1 MSDNFFVYTDI
12 SCLPLTEH
20 ATYLG
25 EGFGGLCTGG
35 TAVIDLFS
43 MRRQISKNDLVTI
56 LPFQLGS
63 IHKVSDDFSM
73 IFFKVDKVMF
83 MDIMS
88 SLGRIT
94 PDFFFHMRKNF
105 QVPISV
111 NEAKRFLGFCR
122 AIDFR
127 TNNDDPAFRRE
138 TILHLLR
145 IYYWDFYVH
154 FQKKTRKRNTP
165 LLNSNKESIAMK
177 FAMLVFENR
186 ETHREVAYYADQLCI
201 SPPVSYQNHTGSKR
215 SVRPGYD
222 CGLHHYR
229 NKNTPEKRRHNDK
242 RRCQTQRILL
252 TVFVQPLF
260 PQTHG
265 HVPVGVP
272 AHDPYPQ
279 VND

>member
-20 ATYLG
+20 ATYLE
-25 EGFGGLCTGG
+25 EGVGGLCTGG
-35 TAVIDLFS
+35 TAIIELFS

-56 LPFQLGS
+56 LPCQLAS

-73 IFFKVDKVMF
+73 TFFKVDKLMF

-94 PDFFFHMRKNF
+94 PDFFFHMRKDF

-154 FQKKTRKRNTP
+154 FQKKTRKRNTL

-201 SPPVSYQNHTGSKR
+201 SPLYLTKVIQEVNGQSARDMIADYTIIGIKTLLRNADITIKDVVRHSGFSSQSSFSRFFRKHTGMSP
-215 SVRPGYD
+215 SE
-222 CGLHHYR
+222 YR
-229 NKNTPEKRRHNDK
+229 RTIH
-242 RRCQTQRILL
+242 ILK
-252 TVFVQPLF
+252 
-260 PQTHG
+260 
-265 HVPVGVP
+265 
-272 AHDPYPQ
+272 
-279 VND
+279 

>member
-12 SCLPLTEH
+12 SCLPLTKH

-56 LPFQLGS
+56 LPLQLGS

-201 SPPVSYQNHTGSKR
+201 SPLYLTKIIQEVNGRSARDMIADYTIIGIKTLLRNADITIKDVVRHSGFSSQSSFSRFFRKHTGMSP
-215 SVRPGYD
+215 SE
-222 CGLHHYR
+222 YR
-229 NKNTPEKRRHNDK
+229 RTIH
-242 RRCQTQRILL
+242 ILK
-252 TVFVQPLF
+252 
-260 PQTHG
+260 
-265 HVPVGVP
+265 
-272 AHDPYPQ
+272 
-279 VND
+279 

>member
-20 ATYLG
+20 ATYLE
-25 EGFGGLCTGG
+25 EGVGGLCTGG
-35 TAVIDLFS
+35 TAIIELFS

-56 LPFQLGS
+56 LPCQLAS

-73 IFFKVDKVMF
+73 TFFKVDKVMF

-94 PDFFFHMRKNF
+94 PDFFFHMRKDF

-154 FQKKTRKRNTP
+154 FQKKTRKRNTL

-201 SPPVSYQNHTGSKR
+201 SPLYLTKVIQEVNGQSARDMIADYTIIGIKTLLRNADITIKDVVRHSGFSSQSSFSRFFRKHTGMS
-215 SVRPGYD
+215 P
-222 CGLHHYR
+222 LEYR
-229 NKNTPEKRRHNDK
+229 RTIHIIK
-242 RRCQTQRILL
+242 
-252 TVFVQPLF
+252 
-260 PQTHG
+260 
-265 HVPVGVP
+265 
-272 AHDPYPQ
+272 
-279 VND
+279 

>member
-73 IFFKVDKVMF
+73 IFFKVEKVMF
-83 MDIMS
+83 LDIMS

-201 SPPVSYQNHTGSKR
+201 SPLYLTKIIQEVNGRSARDMIADYTIIGIKTLLRNADITIKDVVRHSGFSSQSSFSRFFRKHTGMSP
-215 SVRPGYD
+215 SE
-222 CGLHHYR
+222 YR
-229 NKNTPEKRRHNDK
+229 RTIH
-242 RRCQTQRILL
+242 ILK
-252 TVFVQPLF
+252 
-260 PQTHG
+260 
-265 HVPVGVP
+265 
-272 AHDPYPQ
+272 
-279 VND
+279 

>member
-20 ATYLG
+20 ATYLE
-25 EGFGGLCTGG
+25 EGVGGLCTGG
-35 TAVIDLFS
+35 TAIIELFS

-56 LPFQLGS
+56 LPCQLAS

-73 IFFKVDKVMF
+73 TFFKVDKVMF

-94 PDFFFHMRKNF
+94 PDFFFHMRKDF

-201 SPPVSYQNHTGSKR
+201 SPLYLTKVIQEVNGQSARDMIADYTIIGIKALLRNADITIKDVVRQSGFSSQSSFSRFFRKHTGMSP
-215 SVRPGYD
+215 SE
-222 CGLHHYR
+222 YR
-229 NKNTPEKRRHNDK
+229 RTIHIIK
-242 RRCQTQRILL
+242 
-252 TVFVQPLF
+252 
-260 PQTHG
+260 
-265 HVPVGVP
+265 
-272 AHDPYPQ
+272 
-279 VND
+279 

>member
-1 MSDNFFVYTDI
+1 MIIFFVYTDI

-20 ATYLG
+20 ATYLE
-25 EGFGGLCTGG
+25 EGVGGLCTGG
-35 TAVIDLFS
+35 TAIIELFS

-56 LPFQLGS
+56 LPCQLAS

-73 IFFKVDKVMF
+73 TFFKVDKVMF

-94 PDFFFHMRKNF
+94 PDFFFHMRKDF

-154 FQKKTRKRNTP
+154 FQKKTRKRNTL

-201 SPPVSYQNHTGSKR
+201 SPLYLTKVIQEVNGQSARDMIADYTIIGIKTLLRNADITIKDVVRHSGFSSQSSFSRFFRKHTGMSP
-215 SVRPGYD
+215 SE
-222 CGLHHYR
+222 YR
-229 NKNTPEKRRHNDK
+229 RTIH
-242 RRCQTQRILL
+242 ILK
-252 TVFVQPLF
+252 
-260 PQTHG
+260 
-265 HVPVGVP
+265 
-272 AHDPYPQ
+272 
-279 VND
+279 

>member
-201 SPPVSYQNHTGSKR
+201 SLLYLTKIIQEVNGRSARDMIADYTIIGIKTLLRNADITIKDVVRHSGFSSQSSFSRFFRKHTGMSP
-215 SVRPGYD
+215 SE
-222 CGLHHYR
+222 YR
-229 NKNTPEKRRHNDK
+229 RTIH
-242 RRCQTQRILL
+242 ILK
-252 TVFVQPLF
+252 
-260 PQTHG
+260 
-265 HVPVGVP
+265 
-272 AHDPYPQ
+272 
-279 VND
+279 

>member
-20 ATYLG
+20 ATYLE
-25 EGFGGLCTGG
+25 EGVGGLCTGG
-35 TAVIDLFS
+35 TAMIELFS

-56 LPFQLGS
+56 LPCQLAS

-94 PDFFFHMRKNF
+94 PNFFFHMRKNF

-145 IYYWDFYVH
+145 IYYLDFYVH

-201 SPPVSYQNHTGSKR
+201 SPLYLTKIIQEVNGRSARDMIADYTIIGIKTLLRNADITIKDVVRHSGFSSQSSFSRFFRKHTGMSP
-215 SVRPGYD
+215 SE
-222 CGLHHYR
+222 YR
-229 NKNTPEKRRHNDK
+229 RTIH
-242 RRCQTQRILL
+242 ILK
-252 TVFVQPLF
+252 
-260 PQTHG
+260 
-265 HVPVGVP
+265 
-272 AHDPYPQ
+272 
-279 VND
+279 

>member
-20 ATYLG
+20 ATYLE
-25 EGFGGLCTGG
+25 EGVGGLCTGG
-35 TAVIDLFS
+35 TAIIELFS

-56 LPFQLGS
+56 LPCQLAS

-73 IFFKVDKVMF
+73 TFFKVDKVMF

-94 PDFFFHMRKNF
+94 PDFFFHMRKDF

-154 FQKKTRKRNTP
+154 FQKKTRKRNTL

-201 SPPVSYQNHTGSKR
+201 SPLYLTKVIQEVNGQSARDMIADYTIIGIKTLLRNADITIKDVVRHSGFSSQSSFSRFFRKHTGMSP
-215 SVRPGYD
+215 SE
-222 CGLHHYR
+222 YR
-229 NKNTPEKRRHNDK
+229 RTIH
-242 RRCQTQRILL
+242 ILK
-252 TVFVQPLF
+252 
-260 PQTHG
+260 
-265 HVPVGVP
+265 
-272 AHDPYPQ
+272 
-279 VND
+279 

>member
-20 ATYLG
+20 ATYLE
-25 EGFGGLCTGG
+25 EGVGGLCTGG
-35 TAVIDLFS
+35 TAIIELFS

-56 LPFQLGS
+56 LPCQLAS

-73 IFFKVDKVMF
+73 TFFKVDKVMF

-94 PDFFFHMRKNF
+94 PDFFFHMRKDF

-201 SPPVSYQNHTGSKR
+201 SPLYLTKVIQEVNGQSARDMIADYTIIGIKALLRNADITIKDFVRQSGFSSQSSFSRFFRKHTGMS
-215 SVRPGYD
+215 P
-222 CGLHHYR
+222 LEYR
-229 NKNTPEKRRHNDK
+229 RTIHIIK
-242 RRCQTQRILL
+242 
-252 TVFVQPLF
+252 
-260 PQTHG
+260 
-265 HVPVGVP
+265 
-272 AHDPYPQ
+272 
-279 VND
+279 

>member
-154 FQKKTRKRNTP
+154 FQKKTRKRNTT

-201 SPPVSYQNHTGSKR
+201 SPLYLTKIIQEVNGRSARDMIADYTIIGIKTLLRNADITIKDVVRHSGFSSQSSFSRFFRKHTGMSP
-215 SVRPGYD
+215 SE
-222 CGLHHYR
+222 YR
-229 NKNTPEKRRHNDK
+229 RTIH
-242 RRCQTQRILL
+242 ILK
-252 TVFVQPLF
+252 
-260 PQTHG
+260 
-265 HVPVGVP
+265 
-272 AHDPYPQ
+272 
-279 VND
+279 

>member
-111 NEAKRFLGFCR
+111 NEAKRILGFCR

-201 SPPVSYQNHTGSKR
+201 SPLYLTKVIQEVNGQSARDMIADYTIIGIKALLRNADITIKDVVRQSGFSSQSSFSRFFRKHTGMS
-215 SVRPGYD
+215 P
-222 CGLHHYR
+222 LEYR
-229 NKNTPEKRRHNDK
+229 RTIHIIK
-242 RRCQTQRILL
+242 
-252 TVFVQPLF
+252 
-260 PQTHG
+260 
-265 HVPVGVP
+265 
-272 AHDPYPQ
+272 
-279 VND
+279 

>member
-94 PDFFFHMRKNF
+94 PDFFFHMSKNF

-201 SPPVSYQNHTGSKR
+201 SPLYLTKIIQEVNGRSARDMIADYTIIGIKTLLRNADITIKDVVRHSGFSSQSSFSRFFRKHTGMSP
-215 SVRPGYD
+215 SE
-222 CGLHHYR
+222 YR
-229 NKNTPEKRRHNDK
+229 RTIH
-242 RRCQTQRILL
+242 ILK
-252 TVFVQPLF
+252 
-260 PQTHG
+260 
-265 HVPVGVP
+265 
-272 AHDPYPQ
+272 
-279 VND
+279 

>member
-1 MSDNFFVYTDI
+1 MSDNFFLYTDI

-20 ATYLG
+20 ATYLE
-25 EGFGGLCTGG
+25 EGVGGLCTGG
-35 TAVIDLFS
+35 TAIIELFS

-56 LPFQLGS
+56 LPCQLAS

-73 IFFKVDKVMF
+73 TFFKVDKVMF

-94 PDFFFHMRKNF
+94 PDFFFHMRKDF

-201 SPPVSYQNHTGSKR
+201 SPLYLTKVIQEVNGQSARDMIADYTIIGIKALLRNADITIKDVVRQSGFSSQSSFSRFFRKHTGMS
-215 SVRPGYD
+215 P
-222 CGLHHYR
+222 LEYR
-229 NKNTPEKRRHNDK
+229 RTIHIIK
-242 RRCQTQRILL
+242 
-252 TVFVQPLF
+252 
-260 PQTHG
+260 
-265 HVPVGVP
+265 
-272 AHDPYPQ
+272 
-279 VND
+279 

>member
-20 ATYLG
+20 ATYLE
-25 EGFGGLCTGG
+25 EGVGGLCTGG
-35 TAVIDLFS
+35 TAIIELFS
-43 MRRQISKNDLVTI
+43 MRRPISKNDLVTI
-56 LPFQLGS
+56 LPCQLAS

-73 IFFKVDKVMF
+73 TFFKVDKVMF

-94 PDFFFHMRKNF
+94 PDFFFHMRKDF

-201 SPPVSYQNHTGSKR
+201 SPLYLTKVIQEVNGQSARDMIADYTIIGIKALLRNADITIKDVVRQSGFSSQSSFSRFFRKHTGMS
-215 SVRPGYD
+215 P
-222 CGLHHYR
+222 LEYR
-229 NKNTPEKRRHNDK
+229 RTIHIIK
-242 RRCQTQRILL
+242 
-252 TVFVQPLF
+252 
-260 PQTHG
+260 
-265 HVPVGVP
+265 
-272 AHDPYPQ
+272 
-279 VND
+279 

>member
-25 EGFGGLCTGG
+25 EGYGGLCTGG

-201 SPPVSYQNHTGSKR
+201 SPLYLTKIIQEVNGRSARDMIADYTIIGIKTLLRNADITIKDVVRHSGFSSQSSFSRFFRKHTGMSP
-215 SVRPGYD
+215 SE
-222 CGLHHYR
+222 YR
-229 NKNTPEKRRHNDK
+229 RTIH
-242 RRCQTQRILL
+242 ILK
-252 TVFVQPLF
+252 
-260 PQTHG
+260 
-265 HVPVGVP
+265 
-272 AHDPYPQ
+272 
-279 VND
+279 

>member
-20 ATYLG
+20 ATYLE
-25 EGFGGLCTGG
+25 EGVGGLCTGG
-35 TAVIDLFS
+35 TAIIELFS

-56 LPFQLGS
+56 LPCQLAS

-73 IFFKVDKVMF
+73 TFFKVDKVMF

-94 PDFFFHMRKNF
+94 PDFFFHMRKDF

-154 FQKKTRKRNTP
+154 FQKKMRKRNTP

-201 SPPVSYQNHTGSKR
+201 SPLYLTKVIQEVNGQSARDMIADYTIIGIKALLRNADITIKDVVRQSGFSSQSSFSRFFRKHTDMS
-215 SVRPGYD
+215 P
-222 CGLHHYR
+222 LEYR
-229 NKNTPEKRRHNDK
+229 RTIHIIK
-242 RRCQTQRILL
+242 
-252 TVFVQPLF
+252 
-260 PQTHG
+260 
-265 HVPVGVP
+265 
-272 AHDPYPQ
+272 
-279 VND
+279 

>member
-20 ATYLG
+20 ATYLE
-25 EGFGGLCTGG
+25 EGVGGLCTGG
-35 TAVIDLFS
+35 TAMIELFS

-56 LPFQLGS
+56 LPCQLAS

-73 IFFKVDKVMF
+73 TFFKVDKVMF

-94 PDFFFHMRKNF
+94 PDFFFHMRKDF

-154 FQKKTRKRNTP
+154 FQKKTRKRNT
-165 LLNSNKESIAMK
+165 LLQNSNKESIAMK

-201 SPPVSYQNHTGSKR
+201 SPLYLTKVIQEVNGQSARDMIADYTIIGIKTLLRNADITIKDVVRHSGFSSQSSFSRFFRKHTGMSP
-215 SVRPGYD
+215 SE
-222 CGLHHYR
+222 YR
-229 NKNTPEKRRHNDK
+229 RTIH
-242 RRCQTQRILL
+242 ILK
-252 TVFVQPLF
+252 
-260 PQTHG
+260 
-265 HVPVGVP
+265 
-272 AHDPYPQ
+272 
-279 VND
+279 

>member
-20 ATYLG
+20 ATYLE
-25 EGFGGLCTGG
+25 EGVGGLCTGG
-35 TAVIDLFS
+35 TAIIELFS

-56 LPFQLGS
+56 LPCQLAS

-73 IFFKVDKVMF
+73 TFFKVDKVMF

-94 PDFFFHMRKNF
+94 PDFFFHMRKDF

-154 FQKKTRKRNTP
+154 FQKKTRKRNTL

-186 ETHREVAYYADQLCI
+186 ETHRAVAYYADQLCI
-201 SPPVSYQNHTGSKR
+201 SPLYLTKVIQEVNGRSARDMIADYTIIGIKTLLRNADITIKDVVRQSGFSSQSSFSRFFRKHTGMSP
-215 SVRPGYD
+215 SE
-222 CGLHHYR
+222 YR
-229 NKNTPEKRRHNDK
+229 RTIH
-242 RRCQTQRILL
+242 ILK
-252 TVFVQPLF
+252 
-260 PQTHG
+260 
-265 HVPVGVP
+265 
-272 AHDPYPQ
+272 
-279 VND
+279 

>member
-20 ATYLG
+20 ATYLE
-25 EGFGGLCTGG
+25 EGVGGLCTGG
-35 TAVIDLFS
+35 TAIIELFS

-56 LPFQLGS
+56 LPGQLAS

-73 IFFKVDKVMF
+73 TFFKVDKVMF

-94 PDFFFHMRKNF
+94 PDFFFHMRKDF

-201 SPPVSYQNHTGSKR
+201 SPLYLTKVIQEVNGQSARDMIADYTIIGIKALLRNADITIKDVVRQSGFSSQSSFSRFFRKHTGMS
-215 SVRPGYD
+215 P
-222 CGLHHYR
+222 LEYR
-229 NKNTPEKRRHNDK
+229 RTIHIIK
-242 RRCQTQRILL
+242 
-252 TVFVQPLF
+252 
-260 PQTHG
+260 
-265 HVPVGVP
+265 
-272 AHDPYPQ
+272 
-279 VND
+279 

>member
-35 TAVIDLFS
+35 TAGIDLFS

-201 SPPVSYQNHTGSKR
+201 SPLYLTKIIQEVNGRSARDMIADYTIIGIKTLLRNADITIKDVVRHSGFSSQSSFSRFFRKHTGMSP
-215 SVRPGYD
+215 SE
-222 CGLHHYR
+222 YR
-229 NKNTPEKRRHNDK
+229 RTIH
-242 RRCQTQRILL
+242 ILK
-252 TVFVQPLF
+252 
-260 PQTHG
+260 
-265 HVPVGVP
+265 
-272 AHDPYPQ
+272 
-279 VND
+279 

>member
-127 TNNDDPAFRRE
+127 TKNDDPAFRRE

-177 FAMLVFENR
+177 FAMLGFENR

-201 SPPVSYQNHTGSKR
+201 SPLYLTKIIQEVNGRSARDMIADYTIIGIKTLLRNADITIKDVVRHSGFSSQSSFSRFFRKHTGMSP
-215 SVRPGYD
+215 SE
-222 CGLHHYR
+222 YR
-229 NKNTPEKRRHNDK
+229 RTIH
-242 RRCQTQRILL
+242 ILK
-252 TVFVQPLF
+252 
-260 PQTHG
+260 
-265 HVPVGVP
+265 
-272 AHDPYPQ
+272 
-279 VND
+279 

>member
-201 SPPVSYQNHTGSKR
+201 STLYLTKIIQEVNGRSARDMIADYTIIGIKTLLRNADITIKDVVRHSGFSSQSSFSRFFRKHTGMSP
-215 SVRPGYD
+215 SE
-222 CGLHHYR
+222 YR
-229 NKNTPEKRRHNDK
+229 RTIH
-242 RRCQTQRILL
+242 ILK
-252 TVFVQPLF
+252 
-260 PQTHG
+260 
-265 HVPVGVP
+265 
-272 AHDPYPQ
+272 
-279 VND
+279 

>member
-56 LPFQLGS
+56 LPFQLGA
-63 IHKVSDDFSM
+63 IHKVRDDFSM

-201 SPPVSYQNHTGSKR
+201 SPLYLTKIIQEVNGRSARDMIADYTIIGIKTLLRNADITIKDVVRHSGFSSQSSFSRFFRKHTGMSP
-215 SVRPGYD
+215 SE
-222 CGLHHYR
+222 YR
-229 NKNTPEKRRHNDK
+229 RTIH
-242 RRCQTQRILL
+242 ILK
-252 TVFVQPLF
+252 
-260 PQTHG
+260 
-265 HVPVGVP
+265 
-272 AHDPYPQ
+272 
-279 VND
+279 

>member
-20 ATYLG
+20 ATYLE
-25 EGFGGLCTGG
+25 EGVGGLCTGG
-35 TAVIDLFS
+35 TAIIELFS

-56 LPFQLGS
+56 LPCQLAS

-73 IFFKVDKVMF
+73 TFFKVDKVMF

-94 PDFFFHMRKNF
+94 PDFFFHMRKDF

-201 SPPVSYQNHTGSKR
+201 SPLYLTKVIQEVNGQSARDMIADYTIIGIKTLLRNADITIKDVVRHSGFSSQSSFSRFFRKHTGMSP
-215 SVRPGYD
+215 SE
-222 CGLHHYR
+222 YR
-229 NKNTPEKRRHNDK
+229 RTIH
-242 RRCQTQRILL
+242 ILK
-252 TVFVQPLF
+252 
-260 PQTHG
+260 
-265 HVPVGVP
+265 
-272 AHDPYPQ
+272 
-279 VND
+279 

>member
-20 ATYLG
+20 ATYLE
-25 EGFGGLCTGG
+25 EGVGGLCTGG
-35 TAVIDLFS
+35 TAMIELFS

-56 LPFQLGS
+56 LPCQLAS

-73 IFFKVDKVMF
+73 TFFKVDKVMF

-94 PDFFFHMRKNF
+94 PDFFFHMRKDF

-201 SPPVSYQNHTGSKR
+201 SPLYLTKVIQEVNGQSARDMIADYTIIGIKALLRNADITIKDVVRQSGFSSQSSFSRFFRKHTGMS
-215 SVRPGYD
+215 P
-222 CGLHHYR
+222 LEYR
-229 NKNTPEKRRHNDK
+229 RTIHIIK
-242 RRCQTQRILL
+242 
-252 TVFVQPLF
+252 
-260 PQTHG
+260 
-265 HVPVGVP
+265 
-272 AHDPYPQ
+272 
-279 VND
+279 

>member
-20 ATYLG
+20 ATYLE
-25 EGFGGLCTGG
+25 EGVGGLCTGG
-35 TAVIDLFS
+35 TAIIELFS
-43 MRRQISKNDLVTI
+43 MRRQISKNDLVTM
-56 LPFQLGS
+56 LPCQLAS

-73 IFFKVDKVMF
+73 TFFKVDKVMF

-94 PDFFFHMRKNF
+94 PDFFFHMRKDF

-154 FQKKTRKRNTP
+154 FQKKTRKRNTL

-201 SPPVSYQNHTGSKR
+201 SPLYLTKVIQEVNGQSARDMIADYTIIGIKTLLRNADITIKDVVRHSGFSSQSSFSRFFRKHTGMSP
-215 SVRPGYD
+215 SE
-222 CGLHHYR
+222 YR
-229 NKNTPEKRRHNDK
+229 RTIH
-242 RRCQTQRILL
+242 ILK
-252 TVFVQPLF
+252 
-260 PQTHG
+260 
-265 HVPVGVP
+265 
-272 AHDPYPQ
+272 
-279 VND
+279 

>member
-20 ATYLG
+20 ATYLE
-25 EGFGGLCTGG
+25 EGVGGLCTGG
-35 TAVIDLFS
+35 TAIIELFS

-56 LPFQLGS
+56 LPCQLAS

-73 IFFKVDKVMF
+73 TFFKVDKVMF

-94 PDFFFHMRKNF
+94 PDFFFHMRKDF

-201 SPPVSYQNHTGSKR
+201 SPLYLTKVIQEVNGQSARDMIADYTIIGIKALLRNADITIKDVVRQSGFSPQSSFSRFFRKHTGMS
-215 SVRPGYD
+215 P
-222 CGLHHYR
+222 LEYR
-229 NKNTPEKRRHNDK
+229 RTIHIIK
-242 RRCQTQRILL
+242 
-252 TVFVQPLF
+252 
-260 PQTHG
+260 
-265 HVPVGVP
+265 
-272 AHDPYPQ
+272 
-279 VND
+279 

>member
-20 ATYLG
+20 ATYLE
-25 EGFGGLCTGG
+25 EGVGGLCTGG
-35 TAVIDLFS
+35 TAMIELFS

-56 LPFQLGS
+56 LPCQLAS

-73 IFFKVDKVMF
+73 TFFKVDKVMF

-94 PDFFFHMRKNF
+94 PDFFFHMRKDF

-154 FQKKTRKRNTP
+154 FQKKTRKRNIP

-201 SPPVSYQNHTGSKR
+201 SPLYLTKVIQEVNGRSARDMIADYTIIGIKTLLRNADITIKDVVRHSGFSSQSSFSRFFRKHTGMSP
-215 SVRPGYD
+215 SE
-222 CGLHHYR
+222 YR
-229 NKNTPEKRRHNDK
+229 RTIHIIK
-242 RRCQTQRILL
+242 
-252 TVFVQPLF
+252 
-260 PQTHG
+260 
-265 HVPVGVP
+265 
-272 AHDPYPQ
+272 
-279 VND
+279 

>member
-165 LLNSNKESIAMK
+165 LLNSNKESIAIK

-201 SPPVSYQNHTGSKR
+201 SPLYLTKIIQEVNGRSARDMIADYTIIGIKTLLRNADITIKDVVRHSGFSSQSSFSRFFRKHTGMSP
-215 SVRPGYD
+215 SE
-222 CGLHHYR
+222 YR
-229 NKNTPEKRRHNDK
+229 RTIH
-242 RRCQTQRILL
+242 ILK
-252 TVFVQPLF
+252 
-260 PQTHG
+260 
-265 HVPVGVP
+265 
-272 AHDPYPQ
+272 
-279 VND
+279 

>member
-12 SCLPLTEH
+12 SFLPLTEH

-201 SPPVSYQNHTGSKR
+201 SPLYLTKIIQEVNGRSARDMIADYTIIGIKTLLRNADITIKDVVRHSGFSSQSSFSRFFRKHTGMSP
-215 SVRPGYD
+215 SE
-222 CGLHHYR
+222 YR
-229 NKNTPEKRRHNDK
+229 RTIH
-242 RRCQTQRILL
+242 ILK
-252 TVFVQPLF
+252 
-260 PQTHG
+260 
-265 HVPVGVP
+265 
-272 AHDPYPQ
+272 
-279 VND
+279 

>member
-56 LPFQLGS
+56 LPCQLAS

-73 IFFKVDKVMF
+73 TFFKVDKVMF

-94 PDFFFHMRKNF
+94 PDFFFHMRKDF

-154 FQKKTRKRNTP
+154 FQKKTRKRNTL

-201 SPPVSYQNHTGSKR
+201 SPLYLTKVIQEVNGQSARDMIADYTIIGIKTLLRNADITIKDVVRHSGFSSQSSFSRFFRKHTGMSP
-215 SVRPGYD
+215 SE
-222 CGLHHYR
+222 YR
-229 NKNTPEKRRHNDK
+229 RTIH
-242 RRCQTQRILL
+242 ILK
-252 TVFVQPLF
+252 
-260 PQTHG
+260 
-265 HVPVGVP
+265 
-272 AHDPYPQ
+272 
-279 VND
+279 

>member
-201 SPPVSYQNHTGSKR
+201 SPLYLTKVIQEVNGQSARDMIADYTIIGIKALLRNADITIKDVVRQSGFSSQSSFSRFFRKHTGMS
-215 SVRPGYD
+215 P
-222 CGLHHYR
+222 LEYR
-229 NKNTPEKRRHNDK
+229 RTIHIIK
-242 RRCQTQRILL
+242 
-252 TVFVQPLF
+252 
-260 PQTHG
+260 
-265 HVPVGVP
+265 
-272 AHDPYPQ
+272 
-279 VND
+279 

>member
-1 MSDNFFVYTDI
+1 MSDNFLYTPI
-12 SCLPLTEH
+12 YPACRLLNTRPIWVM
-20 ATYLG
+20 
-25 EGFGGLCTGG
+25 GFGGLCTGG

-201 SPPVSYQNHTGSKR
+201 SPLYLTKIIQEVNGRSARDMIADYTIIGIKTLLRNADITIKDVVRHSGFSSQSSFSRFFRKHTGMSP
-215 SVRPGYD
+215 SE
-222 CGLHHYR
+222 YR
-229 NKNTPEKRRHNDK
+229 RTIH
-242 RRCQTQRILL
+242 ILK
-252 TVFVQPLF
+252 
-260 PQTHG
+260 
-265 HVPVGVP
+265 
-272 AHDPYPQ
+272 
-279 VND
+279 

>member
-12 SCLPLTEH
+12 SCLPLTEP

-201 SPPVSYQNHTGSKR
+201 SPLYLTKIIQEVNGRSARDMIADYTIIGIKTLLRNADITIKDVVRHSGFSSQSSFSRFFRKHTGMSP
-215 SVRPGYD
+215 SE
-222 CGLHHYR
+222 YR
-229 NKNTPEKRRHNDK
+229 RTIH
-242 RRCQTQRILL
+242 ILK
-252 TVFVQPLF
+252 
-260 PQTHG
+260 
-265 HVPVGVP
+265 
-272 AHDPYPQ
+272 
-279 VND
+279 

>member
-63 IHKVSDDFSM
+63 IHKASDDFSM

-201 SPPVSYQNHTGSKR
+201 SPLYLTKIIQEVNGQSARDMIADYTIIGIKTLLRNADITIKDVVRHSGFSSQSSFSRFFRKHTGMSP
-215 SVRPGYD
+215 SE
-222 CGLHHYR
+222 YR
-229 NKNTPEKRRHNDK
+229 CTIH
-242 RRCQTQRILL
+242 ILK
-252 TVFVQPLF
+252 
-260 PQTHG
+260 
-265 HVPVGVP
+265 
-272 AHDPYPQ
+272 
-279 VND
+279 

>member
-12 SCLPLTEH
+12 SCLPLTKH

-186 ETHREVAYYADQLCI
+186 ETHREVAYYADQRCI
-201 SPPVSYQNHTGSKR
+201 SPLYLTKIIQEVNGRSARDMIADYTIIGIKTLLRNADITIKDVVRHSGFSSQSSFSRFFRKHTGMSP
-215 SVRPGYD
+215 SE
-222 CGLHHYR
+222 YR
-229 NKNTPEKRRHNDK
+229 RTIH
-242 RRCQTQRILL
+242 ILK
-252 TVFVQPLF
+252 
-260 PQTHG
+260 
-265 HVPVGVP
+265 
-272 AHDPYPQ
+272 
-279 VND
+279 

>member
-20 ATYLG
+20 ATYLE
-25 EGFGGLCTGG
+25 EGVGGLCTGG
-35 TAVIDLFS
+35 TAIIELFS

-56 LPFQLGS
+56 LPCQLAS

-73 IFFKVDKVMF
+73 TFFKVDKVMF

-94 PDFFFHMRKNF
+94 PDFFFHMRKDF

-201 SPPVSYQNHTGSKR
+201 SPLYLTKVIQEVNGQSARDMIADYTIIGIKALLRNADITIKDVVRQSGFSSQSSFSRFFRKHTGMS
-215 SVRPGYD
+215 P
-222 CGLHHYR
+222 LEYR
-229 NKNTPEKRRHNDK
+229 RTIHIIK
-242 RRCQTQRILL
+242 
-252 TVFVQPLF
+252 
-260 PQTHG
+260 
-265 HVPVGVP
+265 
-272 AHDPYPQ
+272 
-279 VND
+279 